1 MAARVSDS
9 PDDTIIS
16 KKIKVSSQISQKTPS
31 KEPKTMDELLAQTGY
46 LVRGLRRGDEITGMI
61 VAIRPGEIAIDID
74 GKSEGIVTGRELEYL
89 GAVVRDLVVGKTVTA
104 TVVYPE
110 NDQGMTV
117 LSLRKLSNDK
127 RWMELTQ
134 AQERDQPLM
143 VSVLDINR
151 GGLVVDAQGVRG
163 FIPSSQLIP
172 QTGKLSDLIG
182 TKLTVKIVE
191 IDRRGNRLVLSQRQA
206 YAQEIA
212 QAVKEKMSQ
221 FKIGERYTGTVTS
234 IVPFGIFVLING
246 IEGLVHISEINW
258 GKITDPQAYFKG
270 GQEQEVIVIGTNP
283 DAGKLHLSIK
293 QLTPDPWIRISKD
306 HTIGTKVVG
315 KVIQKTNFGVF
326 VELEPGVEGLISS
339 TFVHPDELSIGQT
352 VSCTVESV
360 QAPKRRLLLKPV
372 SGYRRTHTTP
382 AAQAG

>member
-1 MAARVSDS
+1 M
-9 PDDTIIS
+9 
-16 KKIKVSSQISQKTPS
+16 
-31 KEPKTMDELLAQTGY
+31 EELLAQTGY
-46 LVRGLRRGDEITGMI
+46 LVRGLHRGDEINGTI

-74 GKSEGIVTGRELEYL
+74 GKSEGIVAGRELEYL
-89 GAVVRDLVVGKTVTA
+89 GAVARDLVVGKTVTA

-127 RWMELTQ
+127 QWMELNQ
-134 AQERDQPLM
+134 SQEADQPLE
-143 VSVLDINR
+143 VTVLDINR
-151 GGLVVDAQGVRG
+151 GGLVVNAQGVRG
-163 FIPSSQLIP
+163 FIPSSLLIAR
-172 QTGKLSDLIG
+172 TGKLSDLIG
-182 TKLTVKIVE
+182 TQLTVKIVE

-212 QAVKEKMSQ
+212 QAVKEKLTQ
-221 FKIGERYTGTVTS
+221 FTIGERYTGTITS

-246 IEGLVHISEINW
+246 VEGLVHISEISW
-258 GKITDPQAYFKG
+258 GKITDPQAFFKG
-270 GQEQEVIVIGTNP
+270 GQEQEVVVIGINP

-293 QLTPDPWIRISKD
+293 QLTPDPWIRISKEY
-306 HTIGTKVVG
+306 TIGTKLSG

-326 VELEPGVEGLISS
+326 VELEPGVEGLIPS

-352 VSCTVESV
+352 VSCTIEAV
-360 QAPKRRLLLKPV
+360 QAAKRRLTLRP
-372 SGYRRTHTTP
+372 SSDDRQTHTTH